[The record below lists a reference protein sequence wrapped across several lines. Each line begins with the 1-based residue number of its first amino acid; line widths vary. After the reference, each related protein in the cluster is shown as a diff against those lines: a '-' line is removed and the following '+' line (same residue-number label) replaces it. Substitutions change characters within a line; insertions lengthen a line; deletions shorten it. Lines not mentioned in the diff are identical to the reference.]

1 MIKIGL
7 FSEDDA
13 LRLLLSSAL
22 GRQFDVKR
30 ESSEKAMFDLISS
43 GACDVMIL
51 DGVSRPELLQ
61 EKAESFGRLIAQPVP
76 SVILGDGAR
85 RTTGLGPVQAG
96 AFLIDTDL
104 LELATSAL

>member
-22 GRQFDVKR
+22 GRQFVVKR

-43 GACDVMIL
+43 GGCDVMIL
-51 DGVSRPELLQ
+51 DGVSNPELLPQ
-61 EKAESFGRLIAQPVP
+61 KAESFGRLIAQPVP

-85 RTTGLGPVQAG
+85 RTSALGPAQAG
-96 AFLIDTDL
+96 AFVIDTDL
-104 LELATSAL
+104 LQLATSTL